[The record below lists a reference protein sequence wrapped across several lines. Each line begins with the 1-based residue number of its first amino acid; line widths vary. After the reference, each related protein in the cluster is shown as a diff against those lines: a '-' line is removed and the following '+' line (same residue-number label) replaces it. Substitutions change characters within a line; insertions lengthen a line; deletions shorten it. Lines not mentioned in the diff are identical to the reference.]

1 LDGTLL
7 SAMNALS
14 FIANSRSNQND
25 TKQKEKKVGG

>member
-1 LDGTLL
+1 LDSTFL

-14 FIANSRSNQND
+14 FIVNSDSNQND

>member
-7 SAMNALS
+7 NAMNALP
-14 FIANSRSNQND
+14 FIANSHSSEND